1 MTNESSNQQP
11 IVVATTR
18 SNPGCLVTLLWFIF
32 VGWWLSA
39 IWIIVAWVLIVLVV
53 TMPIGLVMLNKLP
66 MIVSLRP
73 ETTHFTVQ
81 GSRLQETNLEQYP
94 LLVRVVYGVLIGWWL
109 SLLWMGVA
117 WIACASMIGIP
128 LGIWMFNRVPAIT
141 TLRRY

>member
-1 MTNESSNQQP
+1 MHNASPQQPP
-11 IVVATTR
+11 IVVAANR

-39 IWIIVAWVLIVLVV
+39 IWIIVAWLLIVLVV

-73 ETTHFTVQ
+73 ETTQFSVHGTVL
-81 GSRLQETNLEQYP
+81 RETHLAQFP
-94 LLVRVVYGVLIGWWL
+94 LALRIVYAVLVGWWL
-109 SLLWMGVA
+109 SLAWMSVA
-117 WIACASMIGIP
+117 WLACASLVGIP
-128 LGIWMFNRVPAIT
+128 LGIWMFNRVPAVT

>member
-1 MTNESSNQQP
+1 MNTTPTQQP
-11 IVVATTR
+11 IVVTSTR

-32 VGWWLSA
+32 VGWGLSA
-39 IWIIVAWVLIVLVV
+39 IWIAVASLLIVSVV

-73 ETTHFTVQ
+73 ETTRFTVQ
-81 GSRLQETNLEQYP
+81 DSRLRETNLEQYP
-94 LLVRVVYGVLIGWWL
+94 LLLRVVYGVLIGWWL

-117 WIACASMIGIP
+117 WMVCATIIGIP

>member
-1 MTNESSNQQP
+1 MNTTPTQQP
-11 IVVATTR
+11 IVVTSNR

-39 IWIIVAWVLIVLVV
+39 IWIAVAWLLIVLVV

-73 ETTHFTVQ
+73 ETTRFTVQ
-81 GSRLQETNLEQYP
+81 DSRLRETNLEQYP
-94 LLVRVVYGVLIGWWL
+94 LLLRVVYGVLIGWWL

-117 WIACASMIGIP
+117 WMVCATIIGIP